1 MNSELL
7 KRLKEMGREDFG
19 NDDIWKPHTG
29 EALLGELLKIERVN
43 TKYGEKTVLHIQSI
57 EDAKTKKV
65 FCNIVLDRQV
75 TDSAPRTGDIVGVK
89 SFGLKTNYQD
99 YGFTIMQRARV
110 NGAGKT
116 EDLSVPGPLPREAA
130 PAICT

>member
-1 MNSELL
+1 MNTELL

-19 NDDIWKPHTG
+19 NDDIWKPNTG
-29 EALLGELLKIERVN
+29 DALLGELLKIERII
-43 TKYGEKTVLHIQSI
+43 TKYGEKTVLYIRSV

-75 TDSAPRTGDIVGVK
+75 KGSAPCTGDIVGVK
-89 SFGLKTNYQD
+89 SFGMKTNYQD

-116 EDLSVPGPLPREAA
+116 EDLSF
-130 PAICT
+130 